1 MSPRRH
7 KNPIPTVDVI
17 IEHNSRILMIRRKYE
32 PYKGSL
38 ALPGGFVN
46 EGERIEDAA
55 RREAKEE
62 TSLNIGLR
70 DILGVYSDPRRDPR
84 GHLMSTVF
92 VGIIP
97 ADNNTDP
104 GQASARDDAAKI
116 EWTNLEDFDSTNIA
130 FDHKRILFDYKTWKL
145 CGGTFWSSK
154 VGSTLVPFE

>member
-1 MSPRRH
+1 MSPRQH

-17 IEHNSRILMIRRKYE
+17 IEQDSRILMIRRKYE

-62 TSLNIGLR
+62 TSLNIGLKN
-70 DILGVYSDPRRDPR
+70 ILGVYSDPNRDPR

-97 ADNNTDP
+97 TDNNTNSMR
-104 GQASARDDAAKI
+104 ASARDDAAKI
-116 EWTNLEDFDSTNIA
+116 EWVG
-130 FDHKRILFDYKTWKL
+130 FDHRRILSDYKIWKL

-154 VGSTLVPFE
+154 DESTLVPFE

>member
-1 MSPRRH
+1 MPQRQH

-17 IEHNSRILMIRRKYE
+17 IEQNSRILMIRRKYE

-62 TSLNIGLR
+62 TSLNIGLQN
-70 DILGVYSDPRRDPR
+70 ILGVYSDPDRDPR

-97 ADNNTDP
+97 TDNTTNSIR
-104 GQASARDDAAKI
+104 ASAREDAAKI
-116 EWTNLEDFDSTNIA
+116 EWVSFKNFESINFA
-130 FDHKRILFDYKTWKL
+130 FDHKRILLDYKTWKL

-154 VGSTLVPFE
+154 DESTLVPFE